1 MKPDPDKFLNQL
13 VVIALTVFA
22 LVIMLLAAL
31 ALRHLWLQQRIL
43 DLSSDVQ
50 IKLDTIEETHDEIQR
65 ELVEIQTTPSDAQD
79 ADNWEE
85 ITEVLD
91 DVDEHLDSLEED
103 LSEVVLALEP
113 EINSEIVRLEDG
125 EQTQTPPDQVDQVF
139 TIFTILVG
147 IASIVIAILLGMA
160 LRVQQNN
167 PSEKTTVMNV
177 SVREEGHDLT

>member
-1 MKPDPDKFLNQL
+1 MKPDPDKFLNQI

-31 ALRHLWLQQRIL
+31 VLRHLWLQQRIL

-50 IKLDTIEETHDEIQR
+50 IKLDNIEETHDEIQR
-65 ELVEIQTTPSDAQD
+65 ELVEIQTTPSDTQD

-85 ITEVLD
+85 ITEALD

-113 EINSEIVRLEDG
+113 EINSEIALLEDG

-167 PSEKTTVMNV
+167 PFEKTIVMNV